1 MKKLEEVAKSSDEN
15 ALRNKS
21 IKSEQKGAETL
32 PDSPM
37 SHFVDVLEWNPVVQS
52 QDRKGYKAGKD
63 LKNRSLDF
71 KNAQKDVAG
80 KKRTGSNMKGLRH
93 SIVAES
99 TPAPLTQVPVP

>member
-52 QDRKGYKAGKD
+52 
-63 LKNRSLDF
+63 
-71 KNAQKDVAG
+71 
-80 KKRTGSNMKGLRH
+80 
-93 SIVAES
+93 
-99 TPAPLTQVPVP
+99 